1 MSDKLYKVQ
10 LARTRE
16 ADKKHLDMKQWYAT
30 RLNCA
35 YNDVMTAITRLP
47 SNRAKQLYQ
56 EWLNEGSS

>member
-1 MSDKLYKVQ
+1 MTDHSYNAQ
-10 LARTRE
+10 RASTRA
-16 ADKKHLDMKQWYAT
+16 ADKKHLAMKQWYAA

-56 EWLNEGSS
+56 EWLNESSS